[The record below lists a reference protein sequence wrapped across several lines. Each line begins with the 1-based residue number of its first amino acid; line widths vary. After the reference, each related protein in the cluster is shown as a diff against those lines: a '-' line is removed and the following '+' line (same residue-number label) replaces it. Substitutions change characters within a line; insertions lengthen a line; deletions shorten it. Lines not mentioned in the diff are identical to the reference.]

1 MISGSE
7 IFSGVALLFSGF
19 SLWHTSLRGANLTA
33 YVPPII
39 RYASPYQNSIF
50 EAFEIPLTLIN
61 SGARTG
67 TALSFDL
74 VVINEERRQSK
85 RFYSAC
91 FGPWS
96 LEKAHASS
104 FEPFAP
110 ISLAGRASQSRTLLF
125 YPRKDQTVMQIVPSA
140 GRFCFVLSINVAGA
154 TKLHPMLAGV
164 IGGGVP
170 APLTFQMDLP
180 ELDHRSF
187 TSGSGTVTLNHS
199 DWRPS
204 GNDS

>member
-7 IFSGVALLFSGF
+7 IFSGVALLFSGV
-19 SLWHTSLRGANLTA
+19 SLWQTSLRGPHLSA

-39 RYASPYQNSIF
+39 RYASPYQNSLF
-50 EAFEIPLTLIN
+50 EAFEIPITMIN

-74 VVINEERRQSK
+74 LAINDERRQSK

-96 LEKAHASS
+96 LEKAHSSS

-110 ISLAGRASQSRTLLF
+110 ISLAGRASVSKTLLF
-125 YPRKDQTVMQIVPSA
+125 YPRKDQTVMQIIPAA
-140 GRFCFVLSINVAGA
+140 GRFRFMLSITMAGA
-154 TKLHPMLAGV
+154 TPVLHPLLSQV
-164 IGGGVP
+164 IGGAAP
-170 APLTFQMDLP
+170 APLAFQMELP
-180 ELDHRSF
+180 ELDHRAF
-187 TSGSGTVTLNHS
+187 TSGSGTVALNHY
-199 DWRPS
+199 DWRPT
-204 GNDS
+204 GNG

>member
-1 MISGSE
+1 MILGSE

-19 SLWHTSLRGANLTA
+19 SLWHTSLRGPHLTA

-50 EAFEIPLTLIN
+50 EAFEIPLTMIN

-74 VVINEERRQSK
+74 MVLNEERRQSK
-85 RFYSAC
+85 RLYSAC

-96 LEKAHASS
+96 LEKAHSSS

-110 ISLAGRASQSRTLLF
+110 MSLAGRASLSKTLLF

-140 GRFCFVLSINVAGA
+140 GRFRFMLSINMAGA
-154 TKLHPMLAGV
+154 GPALHPLLAGV
-164 IGGGVP
+164 IGGGAP
-170 APLTFQMDLP
+170 APLAFQMDLP

-204 GNDS
+204 GNG